1 MLDLVLG
8 DELDQVIGVS
18 IGDLLGILIR
28 IP

>member
-18 IGDLLGILIR
+18 IGDLLGILII